1 MLRAGTLKFRAHH
14 SCSLSWVWAAASPL
28 PSPTGCAWSTPPT
41 VATTGLSSPQSVC
54 PRPLAVR
61 DTLRAPSTPPRSTNT
76 GGGSLCTCPVL
87 LSMYRDSISVCFPQS
102 CICSCSCSYLV
113 IPVDSLSS
121 PRTRFRWIQ
130 THFTPGAEGWALD
143 NVLLAPG
150 CPWMCS
156 GHGLCDNGRCM

>member
-1 MLRAGTLKFRAHH
+1 ME
-14 SCSLSWVWAAASPL
+14 CD
-28 PSPTGCAWSTPPT
+28 WSTPQT
-41 VATTGLSSPQSVC
+41 AVITGPSSPQSAC
-54 PRPLAVR
+54 PQPSAALVI
-61 DTLRAPSTPPRSTNT
+61 LRVQSTPRHSTNT
-76 GGGSLCTCPVL
+76 GGGSLFTCPVL
-87 LSMYRDSISVCFPQS
+87 RSTCFKLLYPKFVDSIGIIYESALTPEATNLELA
-102 CICSCSCSYLV
+102 IE
-113 IPVDSLSS
+113 SLSS